1 MANDGP
7 DNHGEPQ
14 QERPDPAGGRGSSG
28 RESPDSGS
36 SGGSNRRN
44 DGAMPGPAADL
55 GPILAG
61 WPVGGHRPTVRLVRT
76 VSGQVAIQVRLE
88 LGLLQLAFD
97 GRPDGRRPHGADSLL
112 TWHQS
117 RLEAHRT
124 RVGSDEGFELSS
136 KECEGLREEGVQVY
150 HRYVALFAL
159 EEYEAVVRDTSR
171 NLAMFELCR
180 NYGASQGDRTVLE
193 QYRPFVVMMRA
204 RAEAAIA
211 LTAGDSRAALAAV
224 ERALAELQA
233 HFEEQGPM
241 GGFEQSSEATLLRG
255 MRDALVPRLPAS
267 QRSELEDRLRRAV
280 QAENFELAAI
290 LRDELRSLEQ

>member
-1 MANDGP
+1 
-7 DNHGEPQ
+7 
-14 QERPDPAGGRGSSG
+14 
-28 RESPDSGS
+28 
-36 SGGSNRRN
+36 
-44 DGAMPGPAADL
+44 
-55 GPILAG
+55 
-61 WPVGGHRPTVRLVRT
+61 
-76 VSGQVAIQVRLE
+76 VAIQVRLE

-124 RVGSDEGFELSS
+124 RVGSDDGFELSS

-159 EEYEAVVRDTSR
+159 EEYEGVVRDTSR
-171 NLAMFELCR
+171 NLAMFDLCR
-180 NYGASQGDRTVLE
+180 SYGASQGDRTVLE